1 MFTGI
6 IEDKGKLIKRI
17 KVDDDSYRLKIKSI
31 LVTNDVKIGDSIAVN
46 GICLTITNIK
56 DDIFEVEVMPE
67 TISRTSLAQVKEQSV
82 VNLERALKLND
93 RLGGHIVSG
102 HIDGTGK
109 LISIVHDGIADIYT
123 IETTSQI
130 SRYVVEKG
138 SITIDGVSL
147 TVLSVINNT
156 FEVSL
161 IPHTLETTN
170 LSTKHVGDLVNLEN
184 DYLSKYIEKLL

>member
-17 KVDDDSYRLKIKSI
+17 KIDDDSYRLKIKSI

-46 GICLTITNIK
+46 GICLTMTNIK
-56 DDIFEVEVMPE
+56 DDVFEVEVMPE
-67 TISRTSLAQVKEQSV
+67 TISRTSLAQVKEQSD

-102 HIDGTGK
+102 HIDGTGE

-130 SRYVVEKG
+130 SRYIVEKG
-138 SITIDGVSL
+138 SIAIDGVSL